1 MNWEISKSIENKGWV
16 ALDESYGLPTSYV
29 DLKLKEELSKS
40 YNETT
45 ADWYDQ
51 VWMDNMNLLYVALTR
66 PEDRL
71 HIISGHKGMRREMG
85 EAWFTPFLANEG
97 KNIQEEHRSTYTWG
111 EEVQKRVALFSPKE
125 TSKKTQDSA
134 KPWRDILSIAPHYQE
149 LNTNDE
155 ARNRGIRLHKI
166 LSDIPHLE
174 ALELQIKNNKL
185 AVDDRMILQKLK
197 QQIAESAELI
207 LAFSQEA
214 RVLNERSIW
223 TQNQEFRPDRISLL
237 PNGNVWIID
246 YKTGEASPR
255 DTLQLNEYQQILA
268 SAGYAVQGATLL
280 YI

>member
-1 MNWEISKSIENKGWV
+1 M
-16 ALDESYGLPTSYV
+16 
-29 DLKLKEELSKS
+29 
-40 YNETT
+40 
-45 ADWYDQ
+45 
-51 VWMDNMNLLYVALTR
+51 
-66 PEDRL
+66 
-71 HIISGHKGMRREMG
+71 
-85 EAWFTPFLANEG
+85 
-97 KNIQEEHRSTYTWG
+97 
-111 EEVQKRVALFSPKE
+111 
-125 TSKKTQDSA
+125 
-134 KPWRDILSIAPHYQE
+134 
-149 LNTNDE
+149 
-155 ARNRGIRLHKI
+155 HKI